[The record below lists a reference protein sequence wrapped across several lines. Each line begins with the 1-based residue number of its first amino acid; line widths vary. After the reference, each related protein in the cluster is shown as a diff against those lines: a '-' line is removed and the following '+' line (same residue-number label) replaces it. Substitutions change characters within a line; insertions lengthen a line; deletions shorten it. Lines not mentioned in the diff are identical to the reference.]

1 MWEEHA
7 SFARPPP
14 PSIVN
19 RCSDSITVALPAALN
34 RFSRVACFWAFKAK
48 NVYSLF
54 LSLPVALSRSVFLS
68 FAFAKNNQSVWARN
82 VFVLMFKRRRR
93 RRQQQYAQSA
103 SGKWWS
109 ASGLSSTSSLG
120 FSSAVQCEWLQ
131 TSLDVDG
138 RCRSLERNERE
149 GEGDGRWHMLKRRS
163 CTLFRMST
171 DQSTNEKVL
180 PHRCL
185 LDISPQQRK
194 DINEYLTRIIFITA
208 DGEKEEKRLRS
219 RSPVPRRRVQ
229 FPDSAVVFSDDLF
242 APSRTEIS

>member
-14 PSIVN
+14 PIVN
-19 RCSDSITVALPAALN
+19 RCSDSITIALPVALN

-48 NVYSLF
+48 NVVLFSSLAR
-54 LSLPVALSRSVFLS
+54 LVALSLCVFLS

-82 VFVLMFKRRRR
+82 VFVLMFTRRRR
-93 RRQQQYAQSA
+93 QQQQQQYAQSA

-109 ASGLSSTSSLG
+109 ASSLSSTSSLG
-120 FSSAVQCEWLQ
+120 FSSTVQCEWLQ

-138 RCRSLERNERE
+138 RCRSLEKNESERN
-149 GEGDGRWHMLKRRS
+149 GRWHMLKRRS

-219 RSPVPRRRVQ
+219 RFPVPRRRVQ